1 MLNRI
6 NNRMHKKNRVISQ
19 INVTPF
25 VDVMLVLLIVF
36 MITAPLLTVGV
47 SVDLPKT
54 KASQLNSKGDP
65 IIISIKKN
73 GELYIQE
80 REIDTLKLF
89 EITNNYKLYDNQYYL
104 PFESQVKYF
113 IKDARLAGWLKK
125 DMKTLIN
132 PNNQKSADDVI
143 RGVITVNYL
152 NYKINTN
159 LPDRIF
165 KKKKPD

>member
-80 REIDTLKLF
+80 RVIDNLQLLPRLKAISSGNKNLR
-89 EITNNYKLYDNQYYL
+89 IYVRGDKDVPYGLVLDTIAK
-104 PFESQVKYF
+104 
-113 IKDARLAGWLKK
+113 IKSSG
-125 DMKTLIN
+125 
-132 PNNQKSADDVI
+132 
-143 RGVITVNYL
+143 
-152 NYKINTN
+152 
-159 LPDRIF
+159 F
-165 KKKKPD
+165 KKVALVAKLQEG

>member
-1 MLNRI
+1 MYNRLNSKTY
-6 NNRMHKKNRVISQ
+6 KKNKTISQ

-73 GELYIQE
+73 GELFIQE
-80 REIDTLKLF
+80 REIDSLQLLPRLKAISSGNKNLK
-89 EITNNYKLYDNQYYL
+89 IYVRGDKNVPYGLVLDTIAK
-104 PFESQVKYF
+104 
-113 IKDARLAGWLKK
+113 IKG
-125 DMKTLIN
+125 
-132 PNNQKSADDVI
+132 S
-143 RGVITVNYL
+143 G
-152 NYKINTN
+152 
-159 LPDRIF
+159 F
-165 KKKKPD
+165 KKVALVAKLQEG

>member
-1 MLNRI
+1 
-6 NNRMHKKNRVISQ
+6 MHKKNKVISQ

-73 GELYIQE
+73 GALFIQE
-80 REIDTLKLF
+80 REIDTVQLLPRLKAISSGNKNIRVYVRGDKDVPYGLVLDT
-89 EITNNYKLYDNQYYL
+89 IAK
-104 PFESQVKYF
+104 
-113 IKDARLAGWLKK
+113 IKSSG
-125 DMKTLIN
+125 
-132 PNNQKSADDVI
+132 
-143 RGVITVNYL
+143 
-152 NYKINTN
+152 
-159 LPDRIF
+159 F
-165 KKKKPD
+165 KKVALVAKLQEG

>member
-6 NNRMHKKNRVISQ
+6 NNNTHKKTRVISQ

-80 REIDTLKLF
+80 REIDTLQL
-89 EITNNYKLYDNQYYL
+89 L
-104 PFESQVKYF
+104 PRLKAISSGNKNLRIYVRGDKDVPYGLVLDTIAK
-113 IKDARLAGWLKK
+113 IKSSG
-125 DMKTLIN
+125 
-132 PNNQKSADDVI
+132 
-143 RGVITVNYL
+143 
-152 NYKINTN
+152 
-159 LPDRIF
+159 F
-165 KKKKPD
+165 KKVALVAKLQEG

>member
-80 REIDTLKLF
+80 REIDNLQLLPRLKAISSGNKNLR
-89 EITNNYKLYDNQYYL
+89 IYVRGDKDVPYGLVLDTIAK
-104 PFESQVKYF
+104 
-113 IKDARLAGWLKK
+113 IKSSG
-125 DMKTLIN
+125 
-132 PNNQKSADDVI
+132 
-143 RGVITVNYL
+143 
-152 NYKINTN
+152 
-159 LPDRIF
+159 F
-165 KKKKPD
+165 KKVALVAKLKEG